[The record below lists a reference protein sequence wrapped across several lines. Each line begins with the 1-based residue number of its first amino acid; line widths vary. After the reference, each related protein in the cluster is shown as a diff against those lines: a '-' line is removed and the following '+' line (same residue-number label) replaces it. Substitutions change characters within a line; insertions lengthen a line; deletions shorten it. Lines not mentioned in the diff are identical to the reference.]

1 MEWAIGRDEI
11 SEILL
16 QTLAF
21 ENANPE
27 CKHILGHLKGQGA
40 TIAEYIRVCSGI
52 GGTEHQAN
60 VFATAL
66 AKAMRPQKGGNCFH
80 CGKPGH
86 MKRECQ
92 KLKADQGAIPKD
104 RSFAGRNKTPPGPC
118 RQCGKGLHWTNEC
131 KSKTDKMGNPIPGN
145 YLAGL
150 SPWGP
155 GTIPGT
161 FPPCPPSIPPAP
173 TLFPPSNSYQSMPH

>member
-27 CKHILGHLKGQGA
+27 CKHILGPLKGQGA
-40 TIAEYIRVCSGI
+40 SIAKYIRACSRVR
-52 GGTEHQAN
+52 GTEHQAN
-60 VFATAL
+60 VFAIAL

-80 CGKPGH
+80 CGKSDH

-104 RSFAGRNKTPPGPC
+104 RSLAGRTKTPPGPC
-118 RQCGKGLHWTNEC
+118 HRCGKGLHWTNEC
-131 KSKTDKMGNPIPGN
+131 RSKTDKMGNPIPEN
-145 YLAGL
+145 YPAGL

-161 FPPCPPSIPPAP
+161 FPPCPPAVPPTP